1 MSDEYERVVN
11 VDGVDWVMA
20 PQPVR
25 MSLSDTPPA
34 MWGFQVNV
42 LRDGALAGVKT
53 CFVGRVRVHTVAP
66 EVLDAPMG
74 LLAPVLYD
82 IALEKVAD
90 RLREGA
96 PEDEILFA

>member
-1 MSDEYERVVN
+1 VSDEYERTVS
-11 VDGVDWVMA
+11 VDGVEWVMA

-25 MSLSDTPPA
+25 MSLSDAPPA

-42 LRDGALAGVKT
+42 VRDGQVVGVKT

-66 EVLDAPMG
+66 DALDAPMG
-74 LLAPVLYD
+74 VLAPVLYD

-90 RLREGA
+90 RIREGE